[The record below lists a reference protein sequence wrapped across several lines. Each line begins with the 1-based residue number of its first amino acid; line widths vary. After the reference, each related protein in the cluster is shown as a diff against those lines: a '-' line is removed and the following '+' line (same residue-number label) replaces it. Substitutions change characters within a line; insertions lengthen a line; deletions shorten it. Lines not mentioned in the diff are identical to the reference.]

1 MPRGD
6 RTGPAGMGPMTGGA
20 AGFCAGY
27 SVPGFMN
34 TAGGRG
40 YWGRG
45 RGGGRG
51 FRHWYHATGLPGWAR
66 FGRGYPAWGGPVG
79 ADASAAGQV
88 GPIMTSEQEL
98 DALKQQAELFRDEL
112 GQINKRI
119 EHLEAET
126 QK

>member
-6 RTGPAGMGPMTGGA
+6 RTGPAGMGPMTGSA

-34 TAGGRG
+34 PAEGQG

-45 RGGGRG
+45 RGGCRG
-51 FRHWYHATGLPGWAR
+51 FRHWYYATGLPGWAR
-66 FGRGYPAWGGPVG
+66 TPMGYPEWGGPVG
-79 ADASAAGQV
+79 PYMPAAGTF
-88 GPIMTSEQEL
+88 GPTMTAEQEL
-98 DALKQQAELFRDEL
+98 DALKKQAEFFQDEL

-119 EHLEAET
+119 EQLEAET